1 MYASFI
7 MGAGLLGKDS
17 VTLSGSCQG
26 EFVFFELGAGVGSN
40 DGTCHNMI
48 MDEIEHQ
55 NLWAAEQR
63 RRGTLALLGVQP
75 LLARFNPP
83 GARVARQLECPP
95 GAEVRHGG
103 SGSTQNEAIPS
114 RTQVNHG
121 HSAQGQTSSKA
132 AQLRSEGVGTSDR
145 ASTQSEPN
153 PSSLSLA
160 DTEAVAFQL
169 LIVEAGSW
177 LWLEQIEDSLIRR
190 EQLQLV
196 EGMARAITQGA
207 VNLKHHQFDWPL
219 AEHAHLPKDAES
231 AKQSVAGQLRRLARE
246 RQALGMILMG
256 PACGEWV
263 NVPPALTQ
271 IVIPSTLSMLEKPLL
286 KREAWQVL
294 KTHTPRS

>member
-1 MYASFI
+1 
-7 MGAGLLGKDS
+7 
-17 VTLSGSCQG
+17 
-26 EFVFFELGAGVGSN
+26 
-40 DGTCHNMI
+40 MI
-48 MDEIEHQ
+48 MDETEHQ
-55 NLWAAEQR
+55 NLWEAEQR
-63 RRGTLALLGVQP
+63 RRGILALLGVQP
-75 LLARFNPP
+75 LVARLNPP

-95 GAEVRHGG
+95 EAEVSPVASSIQH
-103 SGSTQNEAIPS
+103 EDIPS
-114 RTQVNHG
+114 GAQVSQG
-121 HSAQGQTSSKA
+121 SPAQGQPSSKT
-132 AQLRSEGVGTSDR
+132 AQHRSEGLGTSER
-145 ASTQSEPN
+145 VRNQSEPK
-153 PSSLSLA
+153 PSALTLA

-219 AEHAHLPKDAES
+219 AEHAHLSKDAES

-256 PACGEWV
+256 PACSEWV

-271 IVIPSTLSMLEKPLL
+271 LIIPSTLSMLEEPLL

>member
-1 MYASFI
+1 MA
-7 MGAGLLGKDS
+7 
-17 VTLSGSCQG
+17 GSCQG
-26 EFVFFELGAGVGSN
+26 EFVSFEHGVGVGSN
-40 DGTCHNMI
+40 DGTCHNMT
-48 MDEIEHQ
+48 MEEIDHQ

-63 RRGTLALLGVQP
+63 RRGILSLLGVQP
-75 LLARFNPP
+75 LVARFNPP
-83 GARVARQLECPP
+83 GARVAKQLECPP
-95 GAEVRHGG
+95 EAEVSPVASSIQH
-103 SGSTQNEAIPS
+103 EDIPS
-114 RTQVNHG
+114 GAQVSQG
-121 HSAQGQTSSKA
+121 SPAQGQPSSKT
-132 AQLRSEGVGTSDR
+132 AQQRSEGFGTSER
-145 ASTQSEPN
+145 VRNQSEPK
-153 PSSLSLA
+153 PSALTLA

-177 LWLEQIEDSLIRR
+177 LWLEHIEDSLIRR

-219 AEHAHLPKDAES
+219 AEHAHLSKDAES

-256 PACGEWV
+256 PACSEWV

-271 IVIPSTLSMLEKPLL
+271 LIIPSTLSMLEEPLL

>member
-1 MYASFI
+1 
-7 MGAGLLGKDS
+7 
-17 VTLSGSCQG
+17 
-26 EFVFFELGAGVGSN
+26 
-40 DGTCHNMI
+40 MI
-48 MDEIEHQ
+48 MDDTEHQ

-63 RRGTLALLGVQP
+63 RRATLALLGVQP

-83 GARVARQLECPP
+83 GARVARQVECPLETEVSL
-95 GAEVRHGG
+95 GAASIQSEV
-103 SGSTQNEAIPS
+103 IPS
-114 RTQVNHG
+114 GAQVNQG
-121 HSAQGQTSSKA
+121 HSVQDQPASKT
-132 AQLRSEGVGTSDR
+132 AQLRSEGVGTSGR
-145 ASTQSEPN
+145 VRTQSEPN

-160 DTEAVAFQL
+160 ETEAVAFQL

-177 LWLEQIEDSLIRR
+177 LWLEHIEDNLIRR

-271 IVIPSTLSMLEKPLL
+271 LVIPSTLSMLEKPLL